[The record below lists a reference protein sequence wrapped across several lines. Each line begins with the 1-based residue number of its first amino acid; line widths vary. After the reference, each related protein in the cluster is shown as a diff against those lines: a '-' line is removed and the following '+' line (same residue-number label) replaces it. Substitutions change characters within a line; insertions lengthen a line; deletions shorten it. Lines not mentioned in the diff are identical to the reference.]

1 MAMWLEAVLAP
12 KAMEAVLAPK
22 AMEAML
28 AEMELQAFAIVDE
41 QPSSY

>member
-1 MAMWLEAVLAP
+1 MVAMWLEAVLA
-12 KAMEAVLAPK
+12 LK

-41 QPSSY
+41 QLSSY